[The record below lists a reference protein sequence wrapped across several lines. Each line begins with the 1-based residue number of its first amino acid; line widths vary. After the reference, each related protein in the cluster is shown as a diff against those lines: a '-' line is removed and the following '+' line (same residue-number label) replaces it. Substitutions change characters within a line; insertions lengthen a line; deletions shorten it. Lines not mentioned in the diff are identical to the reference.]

1 MTGGA
6 YPDKYSMPQVMLQS
20 VLTAGSHLDS
30 PKSYTFIY
38 QSQVT
43 LITQKS
49 IAQSII
55 WKSLRRVIRT
65 GNLSLN
71 LLCSASVISL
81 KYNIPLHIKNGCHS
95 VQLLDYFSQAKI
107 PVHFV

>member
-55 WKSLRRVIRT
+55 
-65 GNLSLN
+65 
-71 LLCSASVISL
+71 
-81 KYNIPLHIKNGCHS
+81 
-95 VQLLDYFSQAKI
+95 
-107 PVHFV
+107 